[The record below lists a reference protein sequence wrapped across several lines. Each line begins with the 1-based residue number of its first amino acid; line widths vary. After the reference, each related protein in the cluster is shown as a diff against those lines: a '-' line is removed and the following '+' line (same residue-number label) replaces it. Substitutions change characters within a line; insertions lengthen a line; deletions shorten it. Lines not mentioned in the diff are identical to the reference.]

1 MLLDKLLCNI
11 DVRVDFFSLCLLSSG
26 WRLQLPGP
34 PDVMLH
40 FVLRGRGTVR
50 GPKNRAYSLTPCW
63 LAIVPKGAAHLLE
76 SVGEVKHER
85 RIDAMPIGARIPP
98 SLVAGSLEHPDLII
112 ACGLVR
118 VRYGKSLGVFDQ
130 LRDVLAVDLS
140 DCPQVQTALE
150 GIIVEQSE
158 SGYGSE
164 AMKGALMT
172 QCLVHLFRRLA
183 RTRDGTLPWLAALDD
198 PRLARVVKRILDDPA
213 AHHTVDSLAEIA
225 SMSRSAFAQHFA
237 EAFGHPPMNLVRL
250 VRMQCASDLL
260 MQDEMLP
267 IDAVA
272 SQVGFASRSQF
283 SRAFKDHFNCS
294 PSAYRDGRTQ
304 GRDSGISAVGTPY
317 RR

>member
-1 MLLDKLLCNI
+1 MLLDKLLSNME
-11 DVRVDFFSLCLLSSG
+11 VQVDFLSLCLLSSG
-26 WRLQLPGP
+26 WRLRLPGP

-50 GPKNRAYSLTPCW
+50 SPENRAFPLAPCW

-76 SVGEVKHER
+76 SGGEVKHER

-98 SLVAGSLEHPDLII
+98 NLVAGSSEHPDLII

-118 VRYGKSLGVFDQ
+118 VRYGKSLSVFGQ
-130 LRDVLAVDLS
+130 LRDVLVVDLS

-150 GIIVEQSE
+150 GIIAEQSE
-158 SGYGSE
+158 PGYGSE
-164 AMKGALMT
+164 ALKGALMT
-172 QCLVHLFRRLA
+172 QCLVYLFRHLA
-183 RTRDGTLPWLAALDD
+183 SARDDSLPWLAALDD

-237 EAFGHPPMNLVRL
+237 EAFGQPPINLVRL
-250 VRMQCASDLL
+250 VRMQSAADMLAR
-260 MQDEMLP
+260 DESLS

-272 SQVGFASRSQF
+272 NRVGFSSRSQF
-283 SRAFKDHFNCS
+283 SRAFKDHYDCS
-294 PSAYRDGRTQ
+294 PRAYRA
-304 GRDSGISAVGTPY
+304 S
-317 RR
+317 RRQPNKSWQSSRSR